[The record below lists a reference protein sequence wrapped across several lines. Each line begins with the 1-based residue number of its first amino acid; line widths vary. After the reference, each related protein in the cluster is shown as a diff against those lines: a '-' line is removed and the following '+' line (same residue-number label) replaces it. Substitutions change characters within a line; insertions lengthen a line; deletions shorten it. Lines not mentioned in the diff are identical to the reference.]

1 VTGERAMVYCTAHI
15 DSDPDRYADWAG
27 YYGRFFAGRDVDLVL
42 VNDGPALAPPAL
54 GGAEVVTLRP
64 ALGRP
69 GPWCSPGCKRS
80 IAHGLWLARRRGY
93 RWVGFLESDCY
104 VLPAGRAEY
113 LHRLRSYGHGMGYCR
128 TYDFPE
134 VSLQTVNDIRP
145 IEAVL
150 AWYATPEGWYAVEDF
165 ERRMAGLG
173 AGKILE
179 GDRHEGADGRVWPGD
194 TYVAQVTLSTLRA
207 RFPHLLEGA

>member
-1 VTGERAMVYCTAHI
+1 MMGERAIVYCTAHI
-15 DSDPDRYADWAG
+15 DSDPDRYAGWAE
-27 YYGRFFAGRDVDLVL
+27 YYTRFFAGHDVDLVL
-42 VNDGPALAPPAL
+42 VNDGPVLSPPAL
-54 GGAEVVTLRP
+54 GAAEVVTLRP

-69 GPWCSPGCKRS
+69 GHWCSPGCKRS
-80 IAHGLWLARRRGY
+80 MAHGLWLARRRGY

-113 LHRLRSYGHGMGYCR
+113 LYRLRAYGHGMGYCR
-128 TYDFPE
+128 TYNFPE

-150 AWYATPEGWYAVEDF
+150 AWYATPEGWYAVENF
-165 ERRMAGLG
+165 EGRMGTLG
-173 AGKILE
+173 AGKILD
-179 GDRHEGADGRVWPGD
+179 GDRHEGVDGRVRPGD

-207 RFPHLLEGA
+207 RFPHLLEGL